1 MANESVLLG
10 TDSLFPEGG
19 WIWQADLAALRH
31 RLEVEQS
38 SSSAAWGA
46 AESSVGD
53 TKKPNPMKRLSHVG
67 MMYACIYVHTR
78 TKKIYI

>member
-10 TDSLFPEGG
+10 TDSLFPGG
-19 WIWQADLAALRH
+19 SGFQADLAALRH
-31 RLEVEQS
+31 RLEVEQN

-46 AESSVGD
+46 AESSVDD

-67 MMYACIYVHTR
+67 MMYVYAYMYTHLY
-78 TKKIYI
+78 IYI